1 MGLEEFGTK
10 VEVTPGGCEP
20 ALALNRSRRS
30 RRGDED
36 EAPEGSAAELAV
48 VDSQYTV
55 CGNDEYVACPRTVK
69 SLPSGLYGVHLS
81 RGEIIYT
88 KKDIKV
94 DSLLKFPNGIAD
106 DILKEIESFWK
117 KGLIFSKHG
126 FLHRRGYL
134 LYGPQ
139 GSGKTI
145 IVQQVLKDI
154 LDKGGIAFVCGH
166 PQLLTEGLVT
176 FRKIEPNRSA
186 VCVFEDI
193 DSIVTTYGED
203 SLLTLLDGENQIDNV
218 LNIATTN
225 YPEKLDKR
233 IVGRP
238 RRFDRVLKIGMPP
251 AEIRRLYF
259 IEKLKLEDEDIE
271 KWVANSEGFS
281 FAALAELVIS
291 VKCLG
296 NSFESSVETLKAL
309 MSSKVSSSEFDDPKK
324 MGFDKFER

>member
-10 VEVTPGGCEP
+10 VEATPGREGPSFATE
-20 ALALNRSRRS
+20 NRRS
-30 RRGDED
+30 RGRRDEEEESKEVVVGDT
-36 EAPEGSAAELAV
+36 
-48 VDSQYTV
+48 QYTV
-55 CGNDEYVACPRTVK
+55 CGNDEYVACPSTVK
-69 SLPSGLYGVHLS
+69 ALPSGLYGVGLS
-81 RGEIIYT
+81 RGDIIYSN
-88 KKDIKV
+88 KDIKV
-94 DSLLKFPNGIAD
+94 DSLLKFPNGTAD
-106 DILKEIESFWK
+106 DILKEVESFWK
-117 KGLIFSKHG
+117 KGPIFTKHG

-166 PQLLTEGLVT
+166 PQLLTEGLTT
-176 FRKIEPNRSA
+176 FRKIEPNRSV

-193 DSIVTTYGED
+193 DSIVSTYGED
-203 SLLTLLDGENQIDNV
+203 GLLTLLDGENQIDNV

-238 RRFDRVLKIGMPP
+238 RRFDRVIKIGMPA

-259 IEKLKLEDEDIE
+259 IEKLKLDDEDIE
-271 KWVANSEGFS
+271 KWVSSTEGFS

-296 NSFESSVETLKAL
+296 NSFESSVRTLKAL
-309 MSSKVSSSEFDDPKK
+309 LNSKVSSAEFDGDKK
-324 MGFDKFER
+324 LGFDRQ